1 MRSFDENY
9 CLKTFGRLLAAD
21 STTGRYEEVQ
31 ALTAAMLDELG
42 VPYRTT
48 HKGGLIADLGG
59 AVSTV
64 DKWGM
69 KKFAYPINY
78 KTEGYYVLM
87 NFEAEPAVPAELE
100 RQMRNDENVVRFMVT
115 KK

>member
-1 MRSFDENY
+1 MNKYEVLYILQGDASDDV
-9 CLKTFGRLLAAD
+9 KTACADKFAA
-21 STTGRYEEVQ
+21 
-31 ALTAAMLDELG
+31 
-42 VPYRTT
+42 
-48 HKGGLIADLGG
+48 LIADLGG
-59 AVSTV
+59 TVSTV

-69 KKFAYPINY
+69 RKFADPINY

-87 NFEAEPAVPAELE
+87 NFEAESAVPAELE

>member
-1 MRSFDENY
+1 MNKYEVLYILN
-9 CLKTFGRLLAAD
+9 GEAAD
-21 STTGRYEEVQ
+21 EVK
-31 ALTAAMLDELG
+31 AATADKFSQLIVDQ
-42 VPYRTT
+42 
-48 HKGGLIADLGG
+48 GGS
-59 AVSTV
+59 VSTV

-69 KKFAYPINY
+69 RKFAYPINY

-87 NFEAEPAVPAELE
+87 NFESAPALPAELE

>member
-1 MRSFDENY
+1 MNKYEVLYILQGEASDDAKATCADKF
-9 CLKTFGRLLAAD
+9 AA
-21 STTGRYEEVQ
+21 
-31 ALTAAMLDELG
+31 
-42 VPYRTT
+42 
-48 HKGGLIADLGG
+48 LIADLGG
-59 AVSTV
+59 TVSTV

-69 KKFAYPINY
+69 RKFAYPINY

-100 RQMRNDENVVRFMVT
+100 RQMRNDEIVVRFMVT

>member
-1 MRSFDENY
+1 MNKYEVLYILQGDASDDA
-9 CLKTFGRLLAAD
+9 KTACADKFAALI
-21 STTGRYEEVQ
+21 
-31 ALTAAMLDELG
+31 AELG
-42 VPYRTT
+42 GTVT
-48 HKGGLIADLGG
+48 
-59 AVSTV
+59 TV

-69 KKFAYPINY
+69 RKFAYPINY

-87 NFEAEPAVPAELE
+87 IFEAEPTVPAELE

>member
-1 MRSFDENY
+1 MNKYEVLYILQGDASDDAKNACADKF
-9 CLKTFGRLLAAD
+9 AA
-21 STTGRYEEVQ
+21 
-31 ALTAAMLDELG
+31 
-42 VPYRTT
+42 
-48 HKGGLIADLGG
+48 LIADLGG
-59 AVSTV
+59 TVSTV

-69 KKFAYPINY
+69 RKFAYPINY

-87 NFEAEPAVPAELE
+87 NFEAASAVPAELE